1 MIYHFPFKEGS
12 FVPVLYAHSNAESGA
27 YPVKTTP
34 RNTPSACSP
43 AVTSQL
49 VIPGGIAG
57 LVMSAPEVAE

>member
-1 MIYHFPFKEGS
+1 M
-12 FVPVLYAHSNAESGA
+12 PVLYAHNNADSDA
-27 YPVKTTP
+27 SLVKNTP
-34 RNTPSACSP
+34 RNPPSACSP

>member
-1 MIYHFPFKEGS
+1 M
-12 FVPVLYAHSNAESGA
+12 PVLYAHSNAESGA

-34 RNTPSACSP
+34 RNTPSACSL